1 MSYMEIAPTF
11 ADADVIGLQEVK
23 SFLYHEARLLDAGK
37 FDSWLELFF
46 DDGIYWVPSSARQ
59 TDPLEV
65 PSIIYEN
72 KDLLSMRV
80 SRLMHPRTYRTHPQP
95 RTTHAICNVD
105 VLDQDQESSVY
116 RVASAMFVHEYC
128 DERRRLFSGQCEH
141 VLRKVE
147 GRLRIQSKRVD
158 LVDAGSTYA
167 AFMIPF

>member
-1 MSYMEIAPTF
+1 MSYAEIAPPF
-11 ADADVIGLQEVK
+11 ADADVISLQKVQ

-37 FDSWLELFF
+37 FDAWLDLFS
-46 DDGIYWVPSSARQ
+46 DDAIYWIPSSANQ
-59 TDPLEV
+59 TDPLEI

-105 VLDQDQESSVY
+105 VLDQDEEANTY
-116 RVASAMFVHEYC
+116 RVASAVFMHEYC
-128 DERRRLFSGQCEH
+128 DEQRRLFSGQCEH
-141 VLRKVE
+141 VLCSTE
-147 GRLRIQSKRVD
+147 GQLRILSKRVD
-158 LVDAGSTYA
+158 LVDAGSTYS